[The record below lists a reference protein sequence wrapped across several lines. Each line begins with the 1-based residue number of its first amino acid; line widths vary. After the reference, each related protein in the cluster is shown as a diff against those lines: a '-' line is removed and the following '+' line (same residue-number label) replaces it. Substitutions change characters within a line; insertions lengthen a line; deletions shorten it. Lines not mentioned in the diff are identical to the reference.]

1 MQHCADCWGDNSLLQ
16 PESFGFCFYLVPRD
30 TAACCQPALT
40 PVLSRKRERKQDKG
54 SSPSLPSPKGEGV
67 TPRAAQG
74 HEQQG
79 TAKTLK
85 KAQRV
90 PSNVQSN
97 KPLGFLSFLFST
109 GLASS
114 QLAG

>member
-1 MQHCADCWGDNSLLQ
+1 MQHCADCWDGNSLLQ
-16 PESFGFCFYLVPRD
+16 PESFGFSLVPMG
-30 TAACCQPALT
+30 PPLT
-40 PVLSRKRERKQDKG
+40 PALSRKRERGQDKG
-54 SSPSLPSPKGEGV
+54 PAPSLPSPEGEGV
-67 TPRAAQG
+67 TPPAAQG
-74 HEQQG
+74 HAQQG

-85 KAQRV
+85 KARRF
-90 PSNVQSN
+90 PCNVQSN